1 MIENVNPTDYAI
13 VVEPIF
19 FFEKMISL
27 RPKAPKNAER
37 FMSQL
42 TYLNRL

>member
-1 MIENVNPTDYAI
+1 MIENVNPTVYAI

-19 FFEKMISL
+19 FVKMIPL